1 MKQMKKKILVVEDNL
16 LLSGILRK
24 WLKQADY
31 EVLTA
36 GDEPTARKLICKCSP
51 DLILSDIRLPVGDG
65 IRLLQW
71 AAGENFLH
79 IPFVVMTEFA
89 SYPDAVRAIKLGAVD
104 YLHKPVYREPLLELL
119 HEILKS
125 PVTSRRNS
133 PRLQRNSRRIR
144 EVERI
149 ARKVAPSDM
158 SVLILGPNG
167 SGKESVAQTIYEYS
181 LRKDKP
187 FVAVNCGGIP
197 KELGASEFFGYVK
210 GAFTGADAD
219 TPGYFEAAR
228 GGTLFLDEIGT
239 MSHELQTSLLRVLQ
253 ERVYNPVGSRRMH
266 EADVRV
272 IAATNVDMQRAVD
285 EGNFRE
291 DLYHSLAEFEI
302 RQPSLAECPE
312 DILPLANFFLNRSCG
327 ELKRGFFKFT
337 GEAEAALLSYHW
349 PGNVREL
356 SNRVRR
362 AALLAEDTLVSCED
376 LGLDEA
382 YFCNGMFNRT
392 TAGLKDK
399 AEERKRIVMA
409 LQTTGGNIT
418 RAAKLLGV
426 SRRTLYNRMF
436 KYGLK

>member
-1 MKQMKKKILVVEDNL
+1 MKQIKKKILVVEDNL

-36 GDEPTARKLICKCSP
+36 GDEPMARKLIRKCPP

-65 IRLLQW
+65 IQLLQW
-71 AAGENFLH
+71 IAGEIFLH

-104 YLHKPVYREPLLELL
+104 YLHKPVHREPLLELL
-119 HEILKS
+119 HAILKT
-125 PVTSRRNS
+125 PVTARRDS

-253 ERVYNPVGSRRMH
+253 ERVYNPVGSRKVH
-266 EADVRV
+266 EADVRI

-291 DLYHSLAEFEI
+291 DLYHRLAEFEI

-312 DILPLANFFLNRSCG
+312 DILPLANFFLNRSCD

-337 GEAEAALLSYHW
+337 EEAETALLSYHW

-382 YFCNGMFNRT
+382 HFYNGMFNRA
-392 TAGLKDK
+392 TARLKDK
-399 AEERKRIVMA
+399 VEERKRIVIA
-409 LQTTGGNIT
+409 LQTSGGNIT

>member
-36 GDEPTARKLICKCSP
+36 GDEPTARKLICKCPP

-71 AAGENFLH
+71 VVGENFLH

-104 YLHKPVYREPLLELL
+104 YLHKPVHREPLLELL

-167 SGKESVAQTIYEYS
+167 SGKESCLLYTSDA
-181 LRKDKP
+181 
-187 FVAVNCGGIP
+187 
-197 KELGASEFFGYVK
+197 
-210 GAFTGADAD
+210 AD
-219 TPGYFEAAR
+219 E
-228 GGTLFLDEIGT
+228 
-239 MSHELQTSLLRVLQ
+239 
-253 ERVYNPVGSRRMH
+253 
-266 EADVRV
+266 
-272 IAATNVDMQRAVD
+272 
-285 EGNFRE
+285 
-291 DLYHSLAEFEI
+291 
-302 RQPSLAECPE
+302 
-312 DILPLANFFLNRSCG
+312 
-327 ELKRGFFKFT
+327 
-337 GEAEAALLSYHW
+337 
-349 PGNVREL
+349 
-356 SNRVRR
+356 
-362 AALLAEDTLVSCED
+362 
-376 LGLDEA
+376 
-382 YFCNGMFNRT
+382 
-392 TAGLKDK
+392 
-399 AEERKRIVMA
+399 
-409 LQTTGGNIT
+409 
-418 RAAKLLGV
+418 
-426 SRRTLYNRMF
+426 
-436 KYGLK
+436 

>member
-197 KELGASEFFGYVK
+197 K
-210 GAFTGADAD
+210 
-219 TPGYFEAAR
+219 
-228 GGTLFLDEIGT
+228 
-239 MSHELQTSLLRVLQ
+239 
-253 ERVYNPVGSRRMH
+253 
-266 EADVRV
+266 
-272 IAATNVDMQRAVD
+272 
-285 EGNFRE
+285 
-291 DLYHSLAEFEI
+291 
-302 RQPSLAECPE
+302 
-312 DILPLANFFLNRSCG
+312 
-327 ELKRGFFKFT
+327 
-337 GEAEAALLSYHW
+337 
-349 PGNVREL
+349 
-356 SNRVRR
+356 
-362 AALLAEDTLVSCED
+362 
-376 LGLDEA
+376 
-382 YFCNGMFNRT
+382 
-392 TAGLKDK
+392 
-399 AEERKRIVMA
+399 
-409 LQTTGGNIT
+409 
-418 RAAKLLGV
+418 
-426 SRRTLYNRMF
+426 
-436 KYGLK
+436 